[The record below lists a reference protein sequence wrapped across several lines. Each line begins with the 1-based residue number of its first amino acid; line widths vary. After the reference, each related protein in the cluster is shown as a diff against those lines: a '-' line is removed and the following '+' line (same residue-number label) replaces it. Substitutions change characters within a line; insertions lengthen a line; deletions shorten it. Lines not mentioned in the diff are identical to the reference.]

1 VIVLVGNEI
10 EQKRSLWRFESRFRT
25 RRGGG
30 RPCLDYKIEQ
40 HFGDQTEV
48 EFDGWGNGTPASL
61 A

>member
-1 VIVLVGNEI
+1 MKSTKKGHCGVLKPDLELD
-10 EQKRSLWRFESRFRT
+10 E
-25 RRGGG
+25 GGG
-30 RPCLDYKIEQ
+30 RPRLDYKIEQ